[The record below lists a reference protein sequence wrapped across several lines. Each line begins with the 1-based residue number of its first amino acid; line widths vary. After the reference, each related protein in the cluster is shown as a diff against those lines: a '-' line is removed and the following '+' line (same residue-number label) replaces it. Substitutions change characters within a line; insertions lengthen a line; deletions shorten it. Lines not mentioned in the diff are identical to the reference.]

1 MRRAAAFGTAI
12 LVLLAAVACGGSPPQ
27 IVDYSPERGAKD
39 VSTATPIQ
47 ITFDHDV
54 DQASVASRLHL
65 VPDTQGKIRWA
76 SSRKLVYEHP
86 TLRTAT
92 SYDVVLEAGYRDP
105 AGNVYALRHHW
116 SFTTELPP
124 ALATSSPADGATDID
139 PADYVSIDFTRPM
152 DATSLRSAITFSPS
166 APFSVRLAPTDA
178 RRAIVAPDSLLDPNT
193 SYQLM
198 LNTGA
203 TDFDGNQLGR
213 VTTIGFKTGAVRPL
227 HHWVAF
233 AAQGVGGATGGL
245 WIVNPDSSFPRRLL
259 RVASVQS
266 FSWSPEGDRLVLN
279 TGSGEWITYTP
290 GKGTQT
296 LNFQASWAA
305 ALAASL
311 GYVYLQADGSLHRLT
326 ADGVSSVIATGV
338 ASAAVSQDGRRVAFA
353 DAEGGGAS
361 IWGYDVGLKS
371 RYLLTTDAGDVR
383 SITWAPDGVRL
394 AYMLVDAKGT
404 ALRMRSLT
412 GGASTTTVATG
423 AIGPAVW
430 FRDSDHVV
438 FAATLQTSSG
448 PITKAFLVNV
458 VAPPATLTA
467 GLGLP
472 ADPAVEVSN
481 PVPSPDGHQI
491 AFISGNQIWIMNAD
505 GTRPAP
511 LTRFDPDSFPYSC
524 RIPIWTRS

>member
-1 MRRAAAFGTAI
+1 MRTVGIATGI
-12 LVLLAAVACGGSPPQ
+12 LVLLAALACGGSPPQ
-27 IVDYSPERGAKD
+27 IVDYSPERGAKE

-54 DQASVASRLHL
+54 DQASVASRLRL
-65 VPDTQGKIRWA
+65 VPDTQGNIRWV
-76 SSRKLVYEHP
+76 SSRKLVYEHA

-92 SYDVVLEAGYRDP
+92 SYDVVLEAGYRDME
-105 AGNVYALRHHW
+105 GNVYALRHHW

-124 ALATSSPADGATDID
+124 SVATSSPADGAIDID
-139 PADYVSIDFTRPM
+139 PADYVSVDFTRAM
-152 DATSLRSAITFSPS
+152 NATSLKSAITFSPS
-166 APFSVRLAPTDA
+166 AAFSVRLDAADA
-178 RRAIVAPDSLLDPNT
+178 RRAIVAPDALLDPNT
-193 SYQLM
+193 RYQLL

-203 TDFDGNQLGR
+203 TDIDGNQLGR
-213 VTTIGFKTGAVRPL
+213 VATVDFKTGPIRPL

-259 RVASVQS
+259 SVATVQS
-266 FSWSPEGDRLVLN
+266 FSWSPEGDRLILN
-279 TGSGEWITYTP
+279 TGSGEWTSYTP
-290 GKGTQT
+290 GKGTQA
-296 LNFQASWAA
+296 LSFQASWAA

-326 ADGVSSVIATGV
+326 ADGVGTLIASGV
-338 ASAAVSQDGRRVAFA
+338 SSAAVSQDGRRVAYA
-353 DAEGGGAS
+353 DLEGGRAS

-383 SITWAPDGVRL
+383 SITWAPDGIRL
-394 AYMLVDAKGT
+394 AYMLVDTKGT
-404 ALRMRSLT
+404 SLRVHSLT
-412 GGASTTTVATG
+412 GSASTTTVATG
-423 AIGPAVW
+423 AVGPAVW
-430 FRDSDHVV
+430 VRDSDHVV
-438 FAATLQTSSG
+438 FAATVQTSSG
-448 PITKAFLVNV
+448 PISKAFLVNV

-467 GLGLP
+467 GLSLP
-472 ADPAVEVSN
+472 TDPAVEVSN